1 MGNGDHKATQFHDHR
16 KSTCAAGAM
25 MSLGSGMLRVVGR
38 VRRYLL
44 PTVMVVT
51 EVQSFR
57 VDGVE
62 ITISAETVDASR
74 MQAFVKHGRAVT
86 AVAREFAEG
95 DE

>member
-1 MGNGDHKATQFHDHR
+1 
-16 KSTCAAGAM
+16 
-25 MSLGSGMLRVVGR
+25 
-38 VRRYLL
+38 
-44 PTVMVVT
+44 MVVT

-86 AVAREFAEG
+86 AVAREFADTETN